1 MTITFFKQQELID
14 ANNLM
19 SVALGEEAL
28 KKVTE
33 GWYSLFDKRI
43 ANINDS
49 IKAIVAGWRRGY
61 SPEAVADF
69 IISERRFSGSVLGEG
84 YSSLEDTLVDNIYAL
99 MGYDGDHWGGQYHYR
114 PALEEVDRDP
124 LEVQVEINT
133 RAIAAGKAFGG
144 ETVYFGSYQ
153 NNTGTVK
160 SEDELKKVVEFRLAV
175 ISVLRKRQAQFFTV
189 TTEDTEN
196 V

>member
-14 ANNLM
+14 ENNLM

-43 ANINDS
+43 TNINDS

-61 SPEAVADF
+61 SPEAVADW

-84 YSSLEDTLVDNIYAL
+84 YSPLEDTLVDNVYAL
-99 MGYDGDHWGGQYHYR
+99 MGYDGDNWGDQYRYR
-114 PALEEVDRDP
+114 PALEEVGRDP

-133 RAIAAGKAFGG
+133 RAIAVGKTFGS
-144 ETVYFGSYQ
+144 ETVYFGGYQ

-160 SEDELKKVVEFRLAV
+160 SDDELKKVVEFRLAV
-175 ISVLRKRQAQFFTV
+175 IAALRKRQAQFFTV
-189 TTEDTEN
+189 TTEGTEN

>member
-14 ANNLM
+14 QNNLM

-84 YSSLEDTLVDNIYAL
+84 YSSLEDTLVDNVYAL
-99 MGYDGDHWGGQYHYR
+99 MGYDGDNWGGQYRYR
-114 PALEEVDRDP
+114 PALEEVGRDP

-133 RAIAAGKAFGG
+133 RAIAVGKAFGS
-144 ETVYFGSYQ
+144 ETVYFGGYQ
-153 NNTGTVK
+153 SNTGTVK
-160 SEDELKKVVEFRLAV
+160 SDDELKKVVEFRLAV